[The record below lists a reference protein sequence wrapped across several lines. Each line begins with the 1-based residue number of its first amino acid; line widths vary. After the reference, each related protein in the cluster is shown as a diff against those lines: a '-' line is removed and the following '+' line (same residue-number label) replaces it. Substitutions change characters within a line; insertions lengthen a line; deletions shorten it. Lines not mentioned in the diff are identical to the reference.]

1 MKPNPS
7 IQMQSFP
14 TSSPWQASGNKWNI
28 ISKRKAHKKKKI
40 NVIINPPRT
49 CRNYGRFLQIISNH
63 LFPRKTLNP
72 KYVFVNAQSW
82 PIKKLHEPQLHDA
95 IQRRNKKRTLERR
108 KQQGDEWEIKKK
120 LNGGDLDIRKR
131 RSEEE
136 GFHDM
141 QEKFLIF
148 FSGRRGAAGE
158 EGQISRE

>member
-1 MKPNPS
+1 
-7 IQMQSFP
+7 MQKLW
-14 TSSPWQASGNKWNI
+14 TI
-28 ISKRKAHKKKKI
+28 
-40 NVIINPPRT
+40 
-49 CRNYGRFLQIISNH
+49 FLQIISNH

-131 RSEEE
+131 QSEEE